1 MVKSRL
7 ECTWKNLCQ
16 EAIDLQQNCGKKL
29 NFNNNYSQMRP
40 IFKDSYETTLVPL
53 QDLKA
58 RFTLTI
64 IIVCNGKFQ
73 YLH

>member
-1 MVKSRL
+1 MG
-7 ECTWKNLCQ
+7 Q
-16 EAIDLQQNCGKKL
+16 
-29 NFNNNYSQMRP
+29 